1 MELPAERFPLS
12 ESDKRIL
19 RDRVLTSMRRRVLLF
34 VFAAVCLAGV
44 TLWMAP
50 DLSGTPVSTGDGIV
64 SGLILLVLVSPAW
77 FPWLEL
83 QWRLRNGVRAVLRL
97 RITDK
102 VVTDDPEGPSYQLYT
117 EPDVDLPMF
126 IFAAIAKQVQVG
138 DTVEIAYL
146 DGTDEII
153 ETRVQGVDTTNL
165 PHES

>member
-1 MELPAERFPLS
+1 M
-12 ESDKRIL
+12 L
-19 RDRVLTSMRRRVLLF
+19 RGLRQRAVLF
-34 VFAAVCLAGV
+34 VFAAICLAGV

-50 DLSGTPVSTGDGIV
+50 DLSGAPISTTDWVV
-64 SGLILLVLVSPAW
+64 SGLILLVLLSPAW

-83 QWRLRNGVRAVLRL
+83 QWRLRNGVRALL
-97 RITDK
+97 QLQITDK
-102 VVTDDPEGPSYQLYT
+102 VVIEEPEGPSYQLYT

-153 ETRVQGVDTTNL
+153 EIRVQGTDNR
-165 PHES
+165 S